1 MISLLIK
8 WEAQVSPGPWSNNGS
23 HIRLSNDSDNMS
35 YNIFGSLTTNLS
47 PQPAA
52 LSRIIRAGGA
62 YGHPV
67 TMERLTVTPAN
78 ISSSTPEITLRMTVT
93 NFYGTPDCTVRLRV
107 KGIKVPEEQGASRG
121 MRTSAFKR

>member
-1 MISLLIK
+1 
-8 WEAQVSPGPWSNNGS
+8 
-23 HIRLSNDSDNMS
+23 MS

-62 YGHPV
+62 YGHPI

-78 ISSSTPEITLRMTVT
+78 ISSTTPEITLRMTVT
-93 NFYGTPDCTVRLRV
+93 NFYGTPDCTVRLRI
-107 KGIKVPEEQGASRG
+107 KGVKVPDEPGGIEGF
-121 MRTSAFKR
+121 RTSAFKRRAQ